1 MLGNAGEVFLV
12 CLVALEGFLFKRP
25 SVVGDVFLKL
35 LKLGLETGS
44 LGNENVVN
52 KVVGIEDFSF
62 SVLDFLVET
71 SDFAV
76 VDISS
81 AAVACMDLVEFSVE
95 VANELFDV
103 PGELSE
109 DAVGLEVKLSEVEN
123 EISPLRLLDLSKHSL
138 LM

>member
-1 MLGNAGEVFLV
+1 M
-12 CLVALEGFLFKRP
+12 
-25 SVVGDVFLKL
+25 
-35 LKLGLETGS
+35 
-44 LGNENVVN
+44 
-52 KVVGIEDFSF
+52 
-62 SVLDFLVET
+62 DFLVET

-123 EISPLRLLDLSKHSL
+123 EIGPLRLLDLSKHSL